1 MQKAKKEAEALA
13 EVARKKAEEEAELT
27 RQWNAIMAQ
36 RAEQER
42 KDREAAQ
49 LAIQ

>member
-27 RQWNAIMAQ
+27 R
-36 RAEQER
+36 
-42 KDREAAQ
+42 
-49 LAIQ
+49 